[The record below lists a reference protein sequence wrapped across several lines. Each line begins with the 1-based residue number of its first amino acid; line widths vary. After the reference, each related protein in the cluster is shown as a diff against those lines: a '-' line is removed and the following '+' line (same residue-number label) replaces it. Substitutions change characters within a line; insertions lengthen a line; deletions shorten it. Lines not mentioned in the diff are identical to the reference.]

1 MLDPSRAV
9 ERAVEHRTGPAPREE
24 RRGVVSQGFGTQ
36 TGVMVD
42 VANRLETINGDLQGQ
57 LRSLQ
62 GRLEPLV
69 ADWKGQGSNAFQG
82 TMVRWQTDAKRIND
96 ALLGIAERVRAGAG
110 RYGANEDDAAR
121 MLNVLGD
128 GGASP
133 GGGAGGG
140 TGGGAITNALG

>member
-1 MLDPSRAV
+1 MA
-9 ERAVEHRTGPAPREE
+9 G
-24 RRGVVSQGFGTQ
+24 GFGTQ
-36 TGVMVD
+36 TDVMAGV
-42 VANRLETINGDLQGQ
+42 AGRLESINGELQGQ

-69 ADWKGQGSNAFQG
+69 ADWQGQGSNAFQG

-110 RYGANEDDAAR
+110 RYAANEAEAAS
-121 MLNVLGD
+121 MLGVLGD
-128 GGASP
+128 

-140 TGGGAITNALG
+140 AVGGPGAGTITNALG

>member
-1 MLDPSRAV
+1 M
-9 ERAVEHRTGPAPREE
+9 
-24 RRGVVSQGFGTQ
+24 SQGFGTQ

-69 ADWKGQGSNAFQG
+69 ADWQGQGSNAFQG

-110 RYGANEDDAAR
+110 RYDASEADAAGL
-121 MLNVLGD
+121 LNVLGD
-128 GGASP
+128 AGGAT
-133 GGGAGGG
+133 GGAGGAG
-140 TGGGAITNALG
+140 AGGGAITNALG

>member
-1 MLDPSRAV
+1 MA
-9 ERAVEHRTGPAPREE
+9 G
-24 RRGVVSQGFGTQ
+24 GFGTQ

-69 ADWKGQGSNAFQG
+69 ADWQGQGSNAFQG
-82 TMVRWQTDAKRIND
+82 TMVRWQTDARRIND

-110 RYGANEDDAAR
+110 RYDASEADAAGL
-121 MLNVLGD
+121 LNVLGD
-128 GGASP
+128 A
-133 GGGAGGG
+133 GGGAGGTG
-140 TGGGAITNALG
+140 AAGGGAITNALG